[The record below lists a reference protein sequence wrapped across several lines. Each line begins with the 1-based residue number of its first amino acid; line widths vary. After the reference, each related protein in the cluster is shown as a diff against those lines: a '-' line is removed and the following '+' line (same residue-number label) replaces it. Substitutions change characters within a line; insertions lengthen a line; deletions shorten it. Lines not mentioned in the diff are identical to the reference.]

1 MKLNRKIGI
10 VCIVDV
16 LACTIYLVRS
26 TYMILG
32 LITVVTLIVN
42 LNCTKKIESI
52 LANRIEFISSILIG
66 IMIFVIRTLFRIN
79 TKQIMIDIMSI
90 VISFFLV
97 SLYVVIRIIL
107 FY

>member
-42 LNCTKKIESI
+42 LNCTKK
-52 LANRIEFISSILIG
+52 NRKYFS
-66 IMIFVIRTLFRIN
+66 
-79 TKQIMIDIMSI
+79 K
-90 VISFFLV
+90 
-97 SLYVVIRIIL
+97 
-107 FY
+107 